1 MFFYTVLGFVI
12 LCCAWIFFCL
22 RRAFGKGWW
31 QAGFAVWC
39 AFLIGTWYLR
49 HLAPESAFWSTIM
62 RAGFVGIGFSAIAA
76 GVCFGVWFTEVALR
90 RFRSRGIVF
99 GTLANRRLSVSLAVL
114 LAVLL
119 SVYSVWEAGSLR
131 VEHVV
136 IPTAKLPAG
145 MQRFRIAMVSDVH
158 LSRDIGPELL
168 ERIAGIVNASDA
180 DVFVTLGDIVDTD
193 MRGRDKDAAVLR
205 SIRSRYGTYGVL
217 GNHEDYRGL
226 DNSLGF
232 YKRAEITPL
241 RGRSVAVGPIVLA
254 GVDDSGISGAGMRA
268 VNLVMEMKR
277 RENPEA
283 FVLFLCH
290 RPQAPGV
297 VLRGMPFDLMLSG
310 HTHGGQIQPVGLI
323 FTRLAHR
330 APSGLGEYGGGLR
343 FVTNGAGYWG
353 PPMRLFAPPEVVI
366 IDLVPEFSR

>member
-1 MFFYTVLGFVI
+1 MFFYTVLGFVA
-12 LCCAWIFFCL
+12 LCCAWLFFCL
-22 RRAFGKGWW
+22 RRAFGGGRW
-31 QAGFAVWC
+31 QLGFAVWC
-39 AFLIGTWYLR
+39 AFLVGTWYLR
-49 HLAPESAFWSTIM
+49 HLAPESAFWSALL

-90 RFRSRGIVF
+90 RFRPRGVVF
-99 GTLANRRLSVSLAVL
+99 ETLAKKRLSVSLAVL
-114 LAVLL
+114 LAALL

-131 VEHVV
+131 VEHLVV
-136 IPTAKLPAG
+136 PTAKLPAG

-205 SIRSRYGTYGVL
+205 SIRSRHGTYGVL

-226 DNSLGF
+226 DNSLSF
-232 YKRAEITPL
+232 YKRAGIAPL

-254 GVDDSGISGAGMRA
+254 GVDDPGISGAGMRA
-268 VNLVMEMKR
+268 VNLVMEMKH

-283 FVLFLCH
+283 FVLLLCH

-310 HTHGGQIQPVGLI
+310 HTHGGQIQPVGFI
-323 FTRLAHR
+323 FTRLVHK

-343 FVTNGAGYWG
+343 YVTNGAGYWG

-366 IDLVPEFSR
+366 IDLVPESSR

>member
-1 MFFYTVLGFVI
+1 MFFYTVLGVI
-12 LCCAWIFFCL
+12 ALCCAWLFFCL
-22 RRAFGKGWW
+22 RRAFGRGSW
-31 QAGFAVWC
+31 QFGFAAWC
-39 AFLIGTWYLR
+39 VFLIGIWYLR
-49 HLAPESAFWSTIM
+49 HLAPESVMWSALL

-76 GVCFGVWFTEVALR
+76 GVCFGVWFTEIVLR
-90 RFRSRGIVF
+90 RFHPRGVVF
-99 GTLANRRLSVSLAVL
+99 QTLARRRLGVSLGVL
-114 LAVLL
+114 LAALL
-119 SVYSVWEAGSLR
+119 SIYSVWEAGNLR

-136 IPTAKLPAG
+136 VSTAKLPAG
-145 MQRFRIAMVSDVH
+145 VQRFRIAMVSDVH

-168 ERIAGIVNASDA
+168 QRIADIVNASDA
-180 DVFVTLGDIVDTD
+180 DVFVTLGDVVDTD

-232 YKRAEITPL
+232 YKRAGIEPL
-241 RGRSVAVGPIVLA
+241 RGRSIAVGSIVLA
-254 GVDDSGISGAGMRA
+254 GVDDPAISGAGMRA
-268 VNLVMEMKR
+268 VNLVMEMKN
-277 RENPEA
+277 RENPGA

-323 FTRLAHR
+323 FTRLVHK

-343 FVTNGAGYWG
+343 YVTNGAGYWG

-366 IDLVPEFSR
+366 IDLVPESSR